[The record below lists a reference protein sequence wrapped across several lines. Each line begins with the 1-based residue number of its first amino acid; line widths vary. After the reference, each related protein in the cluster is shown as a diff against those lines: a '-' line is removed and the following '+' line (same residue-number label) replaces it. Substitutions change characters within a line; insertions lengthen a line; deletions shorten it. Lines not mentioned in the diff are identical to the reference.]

1 MTEIMNSIYLIV
13 AAIMQALAMALLKM
27 STGNDNRKHSKKGFI
42 KGGAVVIFSASF
54 PIYMRGL
61 SVLSLSIVQPI
72 FSATMFLATILIS
85 AILLKERVRVR
96 QVTGSIVIILGI
108 IIVLQ

>member
-27 STGNDNRKHSKKGFI
+27 ATGNDNRKHSNKGFVS
-42 KGGAVVIFSASF
+42 GGAVVIFSASF

-61 SVLSLSIVQPI
+61 SALSLSIVQPI

-85 AILLKERVRVR
+85 AILLKERVNVR
-96 QVTGSIVIILGI
+96 QVTGSIIIILGI